1 MKKVVVASVLAV
13 ATGIA
18 FYLPAALALDDQSQ
32 GAQAGQITIKDPAEY
47 NAYTNAVGQS
57 SPAAK
62 AAAIE
67 QFLQQY
73 PNSVVKEDMLQ
84 QLMAAYEQAGQA
96 DKELDAANR
105 LLQLNPNSIRAL
117 TIVVYMEKKQTSDQ
131 AKLDDAAAKARTA
144 LAAPKPPALSDAD
157 YQKLK
162 AATSPIFYDAEA
174 VDASAKKD
182 YKSAIEA
189 YTNELKA
196 YSDPAQTQTGPGLL
210 ATYNLGNAYVSEDPK
225 DLVNG
230 IWFLTRAAT
239 FAPAGYKDQIL
250 KAATYWYKKYHCAQS
265 DAACMA
271 NPDGFAQI
279 QTLTQT
285 NLFPPDSYKP
295 VAAPPPPSP
304 QDLAHQAVAS
314 TPDLKTLAL
323 ADKEFILA
331 NGSPDDAGKVWDVLK
346 DVTAEVPGV
355 VISATADSVQLAVSD
370 DAKQSQKA
378 DFTINMKTP
387 LKDIPQTGTEVKL
400 IGTFD
405 SYTQNPLMII
415 LKDGEPPA
423 APKKPAA
430 HHARRPSG
438 RSH

>member
-13 ATGIA
+13 ATGVA
-18 FYLPAALALDDQSQ
+18 YYLPAALALDDDQSQ
-32 GAQAGQITIKDPAEY
+32 GAQSSQITIKDPAEY

-57 SPAAK
+57 APAAK

-67 QFLQQY
+67 QFLTQY
-73 PNSVVKEDMLQ
+73 PNSVVKEEMLE
-84 QLMAAYEQAGQA
+84 QLMAAYEQAGNA

-105 LLQLNPNSIRAL
+105 LLAVNPNNLRAL
-117 TIVVYMEKKQTSDQ
+117 TIVVYIEKKAAGDQ
-131 AKLDDAAAKARTA
+131 AKLDDAAAKAKAA
-144 LAAPKPPALSDAD
+144 LSAPKPPTLSDAD

-162 AATSPIFYDAEA
+162 AATTPIFEDAIAADA
-174 VDASAKKD
+174 VAKKD

-189 YTNELKA
+189 YTAELKA
-196 YSDPAQTQTGPGLL
+196 YTDPTQTQAGPGLL
-210 ATYNLGNAYVSEDPK
+210 ATYNLGNAYVQEDPK

-230 IWFLTRAAT
+230 VWFLTRAAQ
-239 FAPAGYKDQIL
+239 FAPAGYKDQIE
-250 KAATYWYKKYHCAQS
+250 KAAEYWYKKYHCAQS
-265 DAACMA
+265 DTACQTNLDGYAA
-271 NPDGFAQI
+271 I
-279 QTLTQT
+279 QALAKT

-304 QDLAHQAVAS
+304 QDLAHQAVTS

-331 NGSPDDAGKVWDVLK
+331 NGSPEDAGKVWDVLK
-346 DVTAEVPGV
+346 GVTAEVPGT

-387 LKDIPQTGTEVKL
+387 LKEVPTAGAQVKYD
-400 IGTFD
+400 GTFD

-415 LKDGEPPA
+415 LKDGEAPA
-423 APKKPAA
+423 PAKKTP
-430 HHARRPSG
+430 ARRPVHHPSG
-438 RSH
+438 M